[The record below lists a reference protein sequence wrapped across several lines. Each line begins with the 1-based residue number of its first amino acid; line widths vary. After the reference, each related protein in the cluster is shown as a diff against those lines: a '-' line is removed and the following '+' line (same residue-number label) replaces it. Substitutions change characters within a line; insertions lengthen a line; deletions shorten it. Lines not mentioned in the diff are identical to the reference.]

1 LLYICDLKLV
11 ERCDEMVRNEIGIVK
26 AISSNIKMKFGLGN
40 CARVALNSGKVYRE
54 YIGNKT

>member
-1 LLYICDLKLV
+1 
-11 ERCDEMVRNEIGIVK
+11 MVRNEIGIVK